1 MILWSD
7 PSFAQHESASVEN
20 KKIIIRYFEEVINAR
35 KLSRMGDFFASDYN
49 WHHMNGTIVRSSQD
63 SSHTSMLRWL
73 FSAVPDIHYSVDH
86 VIAEGDMVALNT
98 TATGTAKTEMFGLPA
113 GQKKVRFKQ
122 MFFFK
127 FANKKMTD
135 EWEVV
140 DLAGLNAEIGKQ

>member
-1 MILWSD
+1 MSSPD
-7 PSFAQHESASVEN
+7 EN
-20 KKIIIRYFEEVINAR
+20 KKIVLAYLDVVINGK
-35 KLSRMGDFFASDYN
+35 KLDKMGDYFASDYN
-49 WHHMNGTIVRSSQD
+49 WYHMDGTVVRSSQD

-73 FSAVPDIHYSVDH
+73 LTAVPDIHYAVEH
-86 VIAEGDMVALNT
+86 AVAEGDMVAVST

-127 FANKKMTD
+127 LANGKMTD

-140 DLAGLNAEIGKQ
+140 DRAGLDADLGKK